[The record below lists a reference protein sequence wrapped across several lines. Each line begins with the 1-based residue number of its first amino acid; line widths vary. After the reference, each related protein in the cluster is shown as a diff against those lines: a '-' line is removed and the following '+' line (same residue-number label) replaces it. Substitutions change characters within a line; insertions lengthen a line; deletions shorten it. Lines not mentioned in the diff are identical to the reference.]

1 MTTDTNQSKQ
11 RPITVYLVLAGGV
24 LALSFAAIFIRSAQN
39 EGVPSLVIAASRLL
53 IAAFLLTPFTLRGHR
68 PALRGLSR
76 RGWGLLV
83 ASGVFLAM
91 HFAFWVSSLEYT
103 SVLISVTL
111 VTTTPIWTA
120 LLELFVLKTRLRL
133 TLIVGLVI
141 ALVGGV
147 MIGIETGAA
156 VETPSGSNLLLG
168 AILSLAGAITVAA
181 YLTIGRKMREG
192 LALLPYIWVV
202 YGTAGLALAV
212 VLAVGRI
219 PVLGYSW
226 QGYAYLVALGTI
238 PQLIGHTTMNYAV
251 KYVSATYVSIATKLE
266 PIGSAILAFYIFS
279 EVPNQWQIIGS
290 GVILVGVVI
299 ASLQPRARNA
309 EAVEPIEAAPVE
321 AAPDKG

>member
-24 LALSFAAIFIRSAQN
+24 LALSFAAIFIRSAQT

-53 IAAFLLTPFTLRGHR
+53 IAALLLTPFTLQGHR
-68 PALRGLSR
+68 PALGGLSR

-133 TLIVGLVI
+133 TLIVGLII

-168 AILSLAGAITVAA
+168 AALSLAGAVTVAV

-202 YGTAGLALAV
+202 YGTAGLALAG
-212 VLAVGRI
+212 VLVAMRI

-226 QGYAYLVALGTI
+226 QGYAYLLALGTI

-266 PIGSAILAFYIFS
+266 PIGSAILAFYLFS

-299 ASLQPRARNA
+299 ASLQPRARRVDK
-309 EAVEPIEAAPVE
+309 VEPVEAAPVE
-321 AAPDKG
+321 AAPDKH